1 MRARRRIVQTT
12 QSVSVKPATFP
23 LKIACGTDYFQ
34 INISAVWSTAS
45 GLVAARF
52 SKDVVFGGTLLRWK
66 VCCVSQAS
74 VRAPS
79 TLSEKNISRFELTSL
94 VLRRHHHPP
103 RLRWA
108 FRIHGGLSIY
118 PRSFLRLTSPVPLFP
133 PHYFSPLA
141 KVTPLELEVALGKRE
156 WDGFYSTDFED
167 LLGSGPQIAPSPR
180 PPPPPSGVDGEM
192 GSLALVDPP
201 PATGGAREAV
211 GGGGGDGGTV
221 SEADNGGGDDD
232 DDEPF
237 FSLVTGTYQNKP
249 GVSRRPPGEA
259 TGGGSGVEAA
269 GGGGA
274 LVGVGDRSLVEW
286 TSPAADFLGKREFK
300 GLEALVGQTEAKA
313 ATEGQ
318 SGIASDYGGV

>member
-1 MRARRRIVQTT
+1 MGLPHPRR
-12 QSVSVKPATFP
+12 SVDLSSEFP
-23 LKIACGTDYFQ
+23 PP
-34 INISAVWSTAS
+34 
-45 GLVAARF
+45 
-52 SKDVVFGGTLLRWK
+52 DVP
-66 VCCVSQAS
+66 C
-74 VRAPS
+74 
-79 TLSEKNISRFELTSL
+79 
-94 VLRRHHHPP
+94 
-103 RLRWA
+103 
-108 FRIHGGLSIY
+108 
-118 PRSFLRLTSPVPLFP
+118 PVPSALL
-133 PHYFSPLA
+133 SPLA

-180 PPPPPSGVDGEM
+180 PPPPPSGIDDEM

-201 PATGGAREAV
+201 PATGGARKAA
-211 GGGGGDGGTV
+211 GGDGDGGTV
-221 SEADNGGGDDD
+221 SEADNGGGGDD